1 MIHHVLGTECLFPLT
16 CMWVLCRR
24 FVHTPAFDELVPRG
38 GKFVLVVNKNMYVF
52 ARGGG
57 NLELFWWKK
66 KRVVQRGGKFVL
78 FVDKTT
84 HVFARGDG
92 NFK

>member
-1 MIHHVLGTECLFPLT
+1 MHRSRRGRKYVL
-16 CMWVLCRR
+16 
-24 FVHTPAFDELVPRG
+24 LVS
-38 GKFVLVVNKNMYVF
+38 KNMHVF
-52 ARGGG
+52 ARKSG
-57 NLELFWWKK
+57 NFELFWWKK